1 MKRSGLRLDELG
13 RKGYRILQDPDAFCF
28 GVDAVLLADFA
39 KAGPEE
45 RVLDLGTGN
54 GIIPLLLDARDRGGK
69 IVGLELQADAAAL
82 AQENFK
88 LNHAEER
95 LKAVCGDL
103 KEASALFGR
112 ASFDVVVTNPPYQEL
127 GRGVV
132 NPDEAKMI
140 ARHEAA
146 CTLEDVLR
154 EAAVCLKLHGRFYM
168 VHRPKRLA
176 EILSGMERVGI
187 APRTL
192 RFVHAREGEQASL
205 VLVSGFRGGG
215 KELRVLPPLIIY
227 GEGGGYR
234 PDVYEIYY
242 GDRKMPPAA
251 ETKVPETADP
261 EAPAA
266 PPAKLPG
273 QEVRR

>member
-1 MKRSGLRLDELG
+1 MEKKLRLDELG

-39 KAGPEE
+39 EASRKA

-54 GIIPLLLDARDRGGK
+54 GIIPLLLDARDRGGS
-69 IVGLELQADAAAL
+69 IVGLELQEDAAAL
-82 AQENFK
+82 ARKNFE
-88 LNHAEER
+88 LNHAEDR
-95 LKAVCGDL
+95 LSVVCGDL
-103 KEASALFGR
+103 KEASAIFGK
-112 ASFDVVVTNPPYQEL
+112 ASFDVVVTNPPYQEI

-132 NPDEAKMI
+132 NPDAAKMI

-154 EAAVCLKLHGRFYM
+154 EAAACLKLHGKFFM

-176 EILSGMERVGI
+176 EILSGMDKVGI

-227 GEGGGYR
+227 DDDGSYK
-234 PDVYEIYY
+234 PDVYAIYY
-242 GDRKMPPAA
+242 GE
-251 ETKVPETADP
+251 ETSSVTLCVTPSPEG
-261 EAPAA
+261 E
-266 PPAKLPG
+266 G
-273 QEVRR
+273 RGSQEEEL

>member
-1 MKRSGLRLDELG
+1 MKKSGLRLDELG

-39 KAGPEE
+39 KAGPED

-54 GIIPLLLDARDRGGK
+54 GIIPLLLDARDRGGS
-69 IVGLELQADAAAL
+69 IVGLELQAEAAEL

-103 KEASALFGR
+103 KEASAIFGK
-112 ASFDVVVTNPPYQEL
+112 ASFDVVVTNPPYQEV
-127 GRGVV
+127 GRGVT

-140 ARHEAA
+140 ARHEVA

-154 EAAVCLKLHGRFYM
+154 EAAACLKLHGKIYM

-176 EILSGMERVGI
+176 EILSGMEGVGI

-192 RFVHAREGEQASL
+192 RFVHSREGEPASL
-205 VLVSGFRGGG
+205 VLVSGVRGGG

-227 GEGGGYR
+227 SEGGGYK

-242 GDRKMPPAA
+242 GDRTSSVTRCVTPSPKG
-251 ETKVPETADP
+251 EGRS
-261 EAPAA
+261 
-266 PPAKLPG
+266 L
-273 QEVRR
+273 QEERA